1 MQKLAEICVR
11 RPVLATVIILALVVV
26 GAFSYFKLGVD
37 RFPNVEFPFVI
48 VTTVLPGAAPEEIE
62 TELTDKI
69 EESVNTISG
78 IDELTS
84 FSSENVSVV
93 MVSFTLEKDRDVAAQ
108 EVRDKVSSILGD
120 LPQDAEPPIIQSF
133 DPGAI
138 PVVTIA
144 VSGPGSQRDISE
156 YVDKNL
162 RRRLETVYG
171 VGQVLVIGARPR
183 QINVIVDNAK
193 LTGQGLTAAQVVAA
207 LQSQNIQ
214 IPGGKV
220 EQGVR
225 DLTLRTYGRVGS
237 PESFGNI
244 PIATVN
250 GTAIRVRD
258 VARVEDSMS
267 EIESAATVSG
277 KSAVVLMVR
286 KQSGTN
292 AIEIVNGIKARVAE
306 VQPTLPKGYK
316 LDIIRDQSEFVLAAV
331 GAVKEHLIL
340 GSIFAALVVWLF
352 LSSPRFWHVLAMIGS
367 TLLFYSLVW
376 GFHGVRETMPSV
388 HFSPLFLIL
397 FMAIGWAG
405 AALALRKSE
414 QQVPLGRILL
424 VSLALAFLVP
434 TLIPSLGG
442 IAINIMTLAAMAIAA
457 GMFWYFAKTSRP
469 TLIAAVAIPS
479 SLVATFAAMQ
489 YMGFTLNVIT
499 LLALTLA
506 VGIVIDDAVVVLENI
521 FRHMEEKK
529 MSPAEAA
536 VAGTK
541 EVGMAVMATS
551 MSLIVVF
558 LPVAFMAGIVGRFM
572 YSFGVTMAFAIA
584 VSLLVSFTLTPMMA
598 ARYLRREDLN
608 HNEGHGTRDKGFYS
622 YIERGYMVML
632 DWSMRHRWVIVV
644 LMLVVLVSTVPLFI
658 KVDKTFLPYDDE
670 GQFAVTV
677 RAPEGASVA
686 STQTIAE
693 SIATRVRELDGVTN
707 TVVTIGDDPQQTL
720 NLSTVY
726 VKLGDA
732 TKRDD
737 QYTIMDRVRKEVLPQ
752 YKRLNLRTQVAP
764 VNEFGGGTDAEVMFW
779 LGGPDLVQLDKYARE
794 LTTAIKDPK
803 LGTTDVD
810 TNFIVGKP
818 ELAVRIDR
826 DKATDLGVR
835 VQDLASTLNVLVG
848 GQKATSYYEGG
859 EEYEVHVRAG
869 EGSRNT
875 VAAINQIEVPSASG
889 ANVKLA
895 DLVTLSEGTGPSVIN
910 RYNRRRM
917 VMVLANLQP
926 GHSSQAVMDLLQK
939 KAADMKMP
947 ATYSYGFTGRAQE
960 QQKAG
965 VNFMLAFILSII
977 FMYLILAAQF
987 ESWVHPITILLSL
1000 PMTVPFALLS
1010 LVLLNESVN
1019 IFSAL
1024 GIVVLFGIVKKNSI
1038 LQVDHTNQLRERGL
1052 ARPEA
1057 IREANRD
1064 RLRPILMTTIAFVAG
1079 MIPLVVSSG
1088 AGAATNR
1095 AIGATIIGGQTLVLL
1110 LTLLATPVLYSL
1122 FDDVQ
1127 EYFRRRSAREE
1138 EGDVEVTEAAT
1149 A

>member
-11 RPVLATVIILALVVV
+11 RPVFATVIILALVVF

-37 RFPNVEFPFVI
+37 RFPNVEFPFII

-62 TELTDKI
+62 TEITDKV

-93 MVSFTLEKDRDVAAQ
+93 MISFTLEKNRDVAAQ
-108 EVRDKVSSILGD
+108 EVRDKVSTILAD
-120 LPQDAEPPIIQSF
+120 LPTDAETPIVQTF

-171 VGQVLVIGARPR
+171 VGQVLVIGSRPR
-183 QINVIVDNAK
+183 QINVVVDNAK
-193 LTGQGLTAAQVVAA
+193 LASQGITAAQVVAA

-225 DLTLRTYGRVGS
+225 DLTLRTYGRVAA

-244 PIATVN
+244 PIANVG
-250 GTAIRVRD
+250 GTAIRIRD
-258 VARVEDSMS
+258 VARIDDSMA
-267 EIESAATVSG
+267 EVESAASVSG
-277 KSAVVLMVR
+277 KSAVVVMVR

-292 AIEIVNGIKARVAE
+292 AIQVVDGIKQRVEE
-306 VQPTLPKGYK
+306 VRPTLPAGYK
-316 LDIIRDQSEFVLAAV
+316 LDVIRDQSEFVLAAV

-352 LSSPRFWHVLAMIGS
+352 LSSPRFLTVIAMLAS
-367 TLLFYSLVW
+367 TLAFYFLLW
-376 GFHGVRETMPSV
+376 GHGLPVPR
-388 HFSPLFLIL
+388 
-397 FMAIGWAG
+397 AIAVP
-405 AALALRKSE
+405 LAL
-414 QQVPLGRILL
+414 VI
-424 VSLALAFLVP
+424 
-434 TLIPSLGG
+434 G
-442 IAINIMTLAAMAIAA
+442 I
-457 GMFWYFAKTSRP
+457 GMFWYFAKKSRP

-479 SLVATFAAMQ
+479 SLIATFAAMQ

-521 FRHMEEKK
+521 FRHMEEKH
-529 MSPAEAA
+529 MTPAEAA

-541 EVGMAVMATS
+541 EVGLAVMATS

-598 ARYLRREDLN
+598 ARYLRREDL
-608 HNEGHGTRDKGFYS
+608 HHEGGGTRDKGLYAV
-622 YIERGYMVML
+622 IERGYMGML
-632 DWSMRHRWVIVV
+632 DWSLRHRWVIVL
-644 LMLVVLVSTVPLFI
+644 LMVGVFLSTFPLF
-658 KVDKTFLPYDDE
+658 KVVDKTFLPYDDE
-670 GQFAVTV
+670 GQFAITV
-677 RAPEGASVA
+677 RAPEGASVT

-693 SIATRVRELDGVTN
+693 SIASRARALKGVTN

-720 NLSTVY
+720 NLATVY
-726 VKLGDA
+726 VKLGPA
-732 TKRDD
+732 EEREN
-737 QYTIMDRVRKEVLPQ
+737 QYAIMDRVRKDVLPQ
-752 YKRLNLRTQVAP
+752 YQRLNLRTSVAP

-779 LGGPDLVQLDKYARE
+779 IGGPDLEQLDKYARQ
-794 LTTAIKDPK
+794 LTAAIKDPK

-835 VQDLASTLNVLVG
+835 VQDLAATLNVLVG
-848 GQKATSYYEGG
+848 GQQATSYYEGG
-859 EEYEVHVRAG
+859 EEYEVHVRA
-869 EGSRNT
+869 EEASRNT
-875 VAAINQIEVPSASG
+875 VAAIQQIEVPSANG
-889 ANVKLA
+889 TNVKLA
-895 DLVTLSEGTGPSVIN
+895 DLVKLQEGSGPSVIN
-910 RYNRRRM
+910 RFNRRRM
-917 VMVLANLQP
+917 VMVLANMQP
-926 GHSSQAVMDLLQK
+926 GYSSQAVMDLLQQ
-939 KAADMKMP
+939 KAKELKMP
-947 ATYSYGFTGRAQE
+947 ATYSAGFTGRAQE

-965 VNFMLAFILSII
+965 INFMLAFVLSIV

-1038 LQVDHTNQLRERGL
+1038 LQVDHTNQLRERGM

-1064 RLRPILMTTIAFVAG
+1064 RLRPILMTTVAFVAG
-1079 MIPLVVSSG
+1079 MIPLVASSG
-1088 AGAATNR
+1088 TGAATNR

-1127 EYFRRRSAREE
+1127 ELFRRRRVTVEDE
-1138 EGDVEVTEAAT
+1138 VEVSDAAT